1 MPPLPKRTNPY
12 YVAQDILS
20 RRDHSE
26 FELRTKMR
34 RKKFSPAEIDDAVA
48 KLKKLNLINDQNF
61 ASMFIEN
68 TLLFKSVGP
77 KYLAHKLKQ
86 KGLMSSLIEAALAA
100 AFTPGREVKLASQ
113 AATAWGRTH
122 HPKNTDRN
130 ESKKYQQRLIRL
142 LAARGFSF
150 SVIQSVTNK
159 Q

>member
-1 MPPLPKRTNPY
+1 MPLPKRTNPY

-34 RKKFSPAEIDDAVA
+34 RKKFSPTEIDDVVA

-61 ASMFIEN
+61 ISMFIEN

-86 KGLMSSLIEAALAA
+86 KGIVSSRIEAALAE
-100 AFTPGREVKLASQ
+100 AFTPGREVELAKQ
-113 AATAWGRTH
+113 ALDSWRRTRPQH
-122 HPKNTDRN
+122 KTDQ
-130 ESKKYQQRLIRL
+130 SRLFRYL
-142 LAARGFSF
+142 TSRGFSYAA
-150 SVIQSVTNK
+150 IQSARNIK
-159 Q
+159 

>member
-1 MPPLPKRTNPY
+1 
-12 YVAQDILS
+12 
-20 RRDHSE
+20 
-26 FELRTKMR
+26 MR
-34 RKKFSPAEIDDAVA
+34 RKKFSPAVIDDVLA

-61 ASMFIEN
+61 TSMFIEN

-86 KGLMSSLIEAALAA
+86 KGIASPLIEAALEQ
-100 AFTPGREVKLASQ
+100 AFTPGREVKLAHQ
-113 AATAWGRTH
+113 AATSWLRTH
-122 HPKNTDRN
+122 HPKSTDRN
-130 ESKKYQQRLIRL
+130 ETKKYQQRLIRL